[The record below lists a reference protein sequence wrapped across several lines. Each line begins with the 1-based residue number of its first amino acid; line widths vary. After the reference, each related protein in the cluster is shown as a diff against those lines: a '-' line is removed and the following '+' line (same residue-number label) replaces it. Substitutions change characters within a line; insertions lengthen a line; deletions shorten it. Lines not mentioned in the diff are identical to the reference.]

1 MGQILPT
8 FPTHRKGKTPPTC
21 LLSDEAFE
29 QLYDLVGLF
38 GKQPVF
44 TLEGELVLIVAPGGA
59 HNGLVQGVTNSLIDL
74 AQNETPQRYWVYQE
88 RNIRLRPTENPIVPD
103 IAVYDREL
111 RYTEASPLVVPLVAI
126 EVGLSTLT
134 QDHAIKAPRYAQA
147 GVQELWLIS
156 MPDLSRY
163 PLATGYRLDT
173 HSQSYTIAVHGVLS
187 PQRGLSLQ
195 TLPFQ
200 IKSNVLSQSFQ
211 RYGIPTT
218 ELEDWPEVPAA
229 RSLEETNAE

>member
-1 MGQILPT
+1 MAQMLPT
-8 FPTHRKGKTPPTC
+8 FSTHQQGDAPHTC

-44 TLEGELVLIVAPGGA
+44 TLEGDLVLIVAPGGA

-74 AQNETPQRYWVYQE
+74 VHNETPQRYWVYQE
-88 RNIRLRPTENPIVPD
+88 RNIRLRLTENPIVPD

-111 RYTEASPLVVPLVAI
+111 RYTQTSPVVVPVVAI
-126 EVGLSTLT
+126 EGGLSTRQ
-134 QDHAIKAPRYAQA
+134 QDHMIKAPHYAQA

-163 PLATGYRLDT
+163 PLATGYLLDT
-173 HSQSYTIAVHGVLS
+173 HSQSYTVAVHEVLS
-187 PQRGLSLQ
+187 PQNGLFLQ

-200 IKSNVLSQSFQ
+200 IKSDVLSQSFQ
-211 RYGIPTT
+211 RYGIPIT
-218 ELEDWPEVPAA
+218 ELKDWPAIPGA
-229 RSLEETNAE
+229 RELTDTNAE

>member
-1 MGQILPT
+1 MDQTLSAFSHHSQGNGQ
-8 FPTHRKGKTPPTC
+8 TC

-59 HNGLVQGVTNSLIDL
+59 HNGLIQGVTNSLIDL

-156 MPDLSRY
+156 MPDLARY
-163 PLATGYRLDT
+163 PLATGYLLDT
-173 HSQSYTIAVHGVLS
+173 HSQSYTIAAHGVLS
-187 PQRGLSLQ
+187 PQCGLSLQ

-200 IKSNVLSQSFQ
+200 IESEVLSQSFQ

-218 ELEDWPEVPAA
+218 ELGDWPEVPDA
-229 RSLEETNAE
+229 RDLADTNAK